1 MHKQSS
7 KCLWT
12 PGAAQVRSSLSV
24 KSGRLTETIST
35 IRAAESQP
43 IVNPHGQRIAHLWR
57 SGLACRSYTQCQSNG
72 NETCESRG
80 FESLQVCRNL
90 NSPLMVDSFSD
101 ILTRCNWYFPTFF
114 FFFRLPHFYLNYYRC
129 CLHVCASPLPC
140 IREGTVL
147 LCLWSARLP
156 KIVPMQWTAIRCL
169 NRFGLRRCHYMTVD

>member
-24 KSGRLTETIST
+24 KSGRFTETIST
-35 IRAAESQP
+35 IRVAESQP

-114 FFFRLPHFYLNYYRC
+114 CSVFLASVWTIIVVVFTFVLRHYLEYVRERC
-129 CLHVCASPLPC
+129 YFACDQLDFPKSCPC
-140 IREGTVL
+140 N
-147 LCLWSARLP
+147 
-156 KIVPMQWTAIRCL
+156 QQ
-169 NRFGLRRCHYMTVD
+169 RFVVWIGLDSDGATTWQ

>member
-24 KSGRLTETIST
+24 KSGRFTETIST
-35 IRAAESQP
+35 IRVAESQP

-114 FFFRLPHFYLNYYRC
+114 FFFSSSSLLFELLSLLSSRLCFAIT
-129 CLHVCASPLPC
+129 LHTWGNGATLPV
-140 IREGTVL
+140 ISST
-147 LCLWSARLP
+147 S
-156 KIVPMQWTAIRCL
+156 Q
-169 NRFGLRRCHYMTVD
+169 NRAHAMNSDSLSE